1 MGYVLG
7 LQCRECGR
15 QYPKEPLHVCEFCFG
30 PLEIVY
36 DYEQIRRVLTRESIA
51 RGPRNMWRYQPLL
64 PLDGEPTVGQQV
76 GFTPLV
82 KAKRLGK
89 VLGLNNLY
97 LKNDCVNHPTLS
109 FKDRVVAV
117 AVSKAIEFKYDTVAC
132 ASTGNLANSV
142 AAHAAEAGLKSYI
155 FIPADI
161 EMTKVVGTLVYGTT
175 LVGIRG
181 VYDEVNRLCSEI
193 AANFHW
199 AFVNIT
205 IRPFYGDGS
214 KTFGYEIAEQ
224 LGWKAPDHVVIPVA
238 GSSLITKVYKAFHEF
253 QHLGLIDEVKT
264 KIHAAQASGCAP
276 VTTAIKEGRDFIKPV
291 IPNTIAKSIAI
302 GNPADGYYGIKTVNE
317 SGGYG
322 EDVSDD
328 EIVECIKLL
337 AQTEGIFAET
347 AGGVTLGVARKLIAQ
362 GRIQPEDVTVLA
374 ITGNGIKTQEAVME
388 KVGSPVVIDP
398 RLSAFQD
405 LFNRKEGK

>member
-161 EMTKVVGTLVYGTT
+161 EMTKIVGTLVYGTT
-175 LVGIRG
+175 LIGIRG

-214 KTFGYEIAEQ
+214 KTFGYEIRSE

-238 GSSLITKVYKAFHEF
+238 GSSLITKIWKAF
-253 QHLGLIDEVKT
+253 K
-264 KIHAAQASGCAP
+264 
-276 VTTAIKEGRDFIKPV
+276 
-291 IPNTIAKSIAI
+291 
-302 GNPADGYYGIKTVNE
+302 
-317 SGGYG
+317 
-322 EDVSDD
+322 
-328 EIVECIKLL
+328 
-337 AQTEGIFAET
+337 
-347 AGGVTLGVARKLIAQ
+347 
-362 GRIQPEDVTVLA
+362 
-374 ITGNGIKTQEAVME
+374 
-388 KVGSPVVIDP
+388 
-398 RLSAFQD
+398 
-405 LFNRKEGK
+405 